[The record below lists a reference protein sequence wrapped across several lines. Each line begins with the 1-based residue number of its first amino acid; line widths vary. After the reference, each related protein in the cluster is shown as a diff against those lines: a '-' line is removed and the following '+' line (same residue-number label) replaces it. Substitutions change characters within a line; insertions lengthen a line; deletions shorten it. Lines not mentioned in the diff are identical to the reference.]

1 MGEKGGQ
8 PITPCWFRR
17 HHGRNESTGGAP
29 GKNLTGWAEAPFF
42 MDDACLCV
50 STIAVSPKIY
60 LKLVRKNLYLVGAK
74 K

>member
-8 PITPCWFRR
+8 PITPYGFRR

-50 STIAVSPKIY
+50 STIAVSSQKSIS
-60 LKLVRKNLYLVGAK
+60 NFSFGFEF
-74 K
+74 